1 MEGGRKRERRGERE
15 RVRERERERERERG
29 GMEVEEQT
37 DIMTN
42 RNITE
47 EHAEGQTE
55 TQADGHTVQAD
66 HSNTILLT

>member
-1 MEGGRKRERRGERE
+1 
-15 RVRERERERERERG
+15 
-29 GMEVEEQT
+29 MEVKEQT
-37 DIMTN
+37 EIMTN